1 VSSTHAVCLE
11 CPESIVA
18 LIKLL
23 AGPLRRVA
31 GFPLV
36 QLIAAIAA
44 VLWLQA
50 AESRSIPG
58 EIFTALDRL
67 VDATVRLLAATFELK
82 SFTRSWLT
90 TGFMIGYV
98 YIAGYL
104 IVLAARMAINA
115 AVELA
120 ARRNAFGLTN
130 AIARERGIAAYR
142 AWLPLERIRPAQVAQ
157 AKWEERFAWPADG
170 TPPYPPW
177 WQRTARAAVLY
188 AAMVLIVAALL
199 QAFTP
204 FPALSWLGRLVM

>member
-1 VSSTHAVCLE
+1 M
-11 CPESIVA
+11 A

-50 AESRSIPG
+50 ADGRSIPG
-58 EIFTALDRL
+58 EIFGALDRL
-67 VDATVRLLAATFELK
+67 VDATVRLLAATFELR

-98 YIAGYL
+98 YLAGL
-104 IVLAARMAINA
+104 CIVLVVRLAIRG
-115 AVELA
+115 AVEYA
-120 ARRNAFGLTN
+120 ARRNTFGLTD
-130 AIARERGIAAYR
+130 AIARERGIAAYQ
-142 AWLPLERIRPAQVAQ
+142 AWEPLERIRPAQIAQ
-157 AKWEERFAWPADG
+157 DKWEERFAWPADG
-170 TPPYPPW
+170 APPYPPW

-188 AAMVLIVAALL
+188 TAMVLVIAALL

-204 FPALSWLGRLVM
+204 FAALAWLRKLAMWLAGA

>member
-1 VSSTHAVCLE
+1 
-11 CPESIVA
+11 VA

-36 QLIAAIAA
+36 QLVATIAV

-50 AESRSIPG
+50 AESRSLPG
-58 EIFTALDRL
+58 ELFTALDRL
-67 VDATVRLLAATFELK
+67 VDATVRLLAATFELR

-170 TPPYPPW
+170 APPYPPW

-188 AAMVLIVAALL
+188 AAMALVVAALL

-204 FPALSWLGRLVM
+204 LPALTWLGKLVM

>member
-1 VSSTHAVCLE
+1 
-11 CPESIVA
+11 

-36 QLIAAIAA
+36 QLIATIAV

-50 AESRSIPG
+50 ADSRSIPG
-58 EIFTALDRL
+58 ELFTALDRL
-67 VDATVRLLAATFELK
+67 VDATVRLLAATFELR

-104 IVLAARMAINA
+104 IVLAIRMAINA
-115 AVELA
+115 AVEFA

-177 WQRTARAAVLY
+177 WQRTARAVVLY
-188 AAMVLIVAALL
+188 AAMGLVVAALL

-204 FPALSWLGRLVM
+204 LPALTWLGKLVM

>member
-1 VSSTHAVCLE
+1 
-11 CPESIVA
+11 VA

-36 QLIAAIAA
+36 QLVAAIAA

-50 AESRSIPG
+50 ADSKSIPG
-58 EIFTALDRL
+58 ELFTALDRL
-67 VDATVRLLAATFELK
+67 VDATVRLLAATFELR

-104 IVLAARMAINA
+104 IVLAIGSAINA

-142 AWLPLERIRPAQVAQ
+142 AWLPLERIRPAQIAQ

-170 TPPYPPW
+170 APPYPPL
-177 WQRTARAAVLY
+177 WQRAARATALY
-188 AAMVLIVAALL
+188 AAMVLVVAALL

-204 FPALSWLGRLVM
+204 FAALSWLRKLVTWLAGA

>member
-1 VSSTHAVCLE
+1 
-11 CPESIVA
+11 VA

-36 QLIAAIAA
+36 QLVAAIAA

-50 AESRSIPG
+50 ADGRSIPG

-67 VDATVRLLAATFELK
+67 VDATVRLLAATFELR

-98 YIAGYL
+98 YIAGTL
-104 IVLAARMAINA
+104 IVLALRMAINA

-157 AKWEERFAWPADG
+157 EKWEERFAWPADG

-177 WQRTARAAVLY
+177 WQRTARALALY
-188 AAMVLIVAALL
+188 AAMVLVVAALL

-204 FPALSWLGRLVM
+204 FPALSWLGRLVTWLAAG

>member
-1 VSSTHAVCLE
+1 
-11 CPESIVA
+11 VA

-58 EIFTALDRL
+58 ELFTALDRL
-67 VDATVRLLAATFELK
+67 VDATVRLLAATFELR

-115 AVELA
+115 TVELA

-170 TPPYPPW
+170 SPPYPPW
-177 WQRTARAAVLY
+177 WQRAARAAVLY
-188 AAMVLIVAALL
+188 AAMALIVAALL

>member
-1 VSSTHAVCLE
+1 
-11 CPESIVA
+11 VA

-36 QLIAAIAA
+36 QLVATIAA

-67 VDATVRLLAATFELK
+67 VDATVRLLAATFELR

-98 YIAGYL
+98 YIAGTL
-104 IVLAARMAINA
+104 IVLALRMAINA

-157 AKWEERFAWPADG
+157 EKWEERFAWPADG

-177 WQRTARAAVLY
+177 WQRTARALVLY
-188 AAMVLIVAALL
+188 AAMVLVLAALL

-204 FPALSWLGRLVM
+204 LPALSWLGRLVMEVALP

>member
-1 VSSTHAVCLE
+1 M
-11 CPESIVA
+11 A

-31 GFPLV
+31 GFPLM
-36 QLIAAIAA
+36 QLVATIAV

-50 AESRSIPG
+50 AESRSLPG
-58 EIFTALDRL
+58 ELFTALDRL
-67 VDATVRLLAATFELK
+67 VDATVRLLAATFELR

-90 TGFMIGYV
+90 TGFTIGYV

-115 AVELA
+115 AVEHA

-177 WQRTARAAVLY
+177 WQRTARAVVLY
-188 AAMVLIVAALL
+188 AAMGLVVAALL

-204 FPALSWLGRLVM
+204 LPALTWLGKLVM